1 MKEIKKVSAK
11 YSRASE
17 QQVVVVEH
25 NEKFLQA
32 LSPQQSKASLIASQM
47 HNIEKLSSMNAT
59 PSIASKQDAVH
70 SEHLPLKNSQNS
82 SERDL

>member
-59 PSIASKQDAVH
+59 PSIASKQDAVQ
-70 SEHLPLKNSQNS
+70 SEHLPLKNSQKS